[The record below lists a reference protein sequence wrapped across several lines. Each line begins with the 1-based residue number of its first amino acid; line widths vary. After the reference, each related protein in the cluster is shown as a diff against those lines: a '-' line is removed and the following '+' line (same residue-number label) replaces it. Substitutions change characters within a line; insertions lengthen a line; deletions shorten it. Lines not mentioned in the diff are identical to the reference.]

1 MKKSIFGKI
10 GAAAVVLTLVTS
22 SLVGG
27 TFAKY
32 ATYVDATAKATVA
45 KWGVA
50 FKDGED
56 VISDST
62 EIKLLGSGQDG
73 KILPGDDKSFTINIA
88 GSGSDVGFDYTIK
101 IAPAT
106 EGPNDLYDKVVFYTK
121 NAEGTVTQITQ
132 DNGITGTVA
141 YSTTTGKMDRDIEI
155 FWKLP
160 ESTTNEGADAEKLN
174 NLEDTKLA
182 GLEASYKISMNAIQN
197 AAAIENGAE

>member
-32 ATYVDATAKATVA
+32 ATYMDATAKATVA

-73 KILPGDDKSFTINIA
+73 KILPGDDKSFTIKIA

-106 EGPNDLYDKVVFYTK
+106 EGPNDLYCNYL
-121 NAEGTVTQITQ
+121 VTLFGGKRLF
-132 DNGITGTVA
+132 GI
-141 YSTTTGKMDRDIEI
+141 E
-155 FWKLP
+155 
-160 ESTTNEGADAEKLN
+160 
-174 NLEDTKLA
+174 
-182 GLEASYKISMNAIQN
+182 
-197 AAAIENGAE
+197 